1 MTDEQKVYIRGVEGR
16 GDEVI
21 KMLTDLGGDRNGFDW
36 EGNDPKSLYFISY
49 EGDIGSTH
57 DDDEIG
63 RMLQEYRRELHLPEL
78 RKDCNIFVNENIVGH
93 FAVKVPAID
102 ALYFYV
108 TDSLSVQAV
117 ISTCSDTDLQR
128 FQAGNYF
135 KTKEEALAVAE
146 QVKRTI
152 WNFKMAT
159 LNDDGKSESSES
171 TSSSSEGKSESKNHA
186 S

>member
-21 KMLTDLGGDRNGFDW
+21 KMLTDLEGENSCLFNGEDVT
-36 EGNDPKSLYFISY
+36 KIYFIRHDMEISY
-49 EGDIGSTH
+49 VTEDSELSKMVK
-57 DDDEIG
+57 DYYREI
-63 RMLQEYRRELHLPEL
+63 HLPEL
-78 RKDCNIFVNENIVGH
+78 RKDDDIFVNENILGH
-93 FAVKVPAID
+93 FAVNVPAID

-108 TDSLSVQAV
+108 TDLLSVQAV
-117 ISTCSDTDLQR
+117 ISTGSDTDLQR

-146 QVKRTI
+146 RVKRTI

-171 TSSSSEGKSESKNHA
+171 TSSSSEGKSESENHA

>member
-21 KMLTDLGGDRNGFDW
+21 KMLTDLGADRGGFDW

-63 RMLQEYRRELHLPEL
+63 RMLQEYRRELHLPEP
-78 RKDCNIFVNENIVGH
+78 RKDDDIFVNKNILGH
-93 FAVKVPAID
+93 FAINVPAID

-108 TDSLSVQAV
+108 TDLLSVQAV
-117 ISTCSDTDLQR
+117 ISTGSDSDLQR

-146 QVKRTI
+146 RVKRTI
-152 WNFKMAT
+152 WNFKVAT

-171 TSSSSEGKSESKNHA
+171 TSSSSEGKFESENHV